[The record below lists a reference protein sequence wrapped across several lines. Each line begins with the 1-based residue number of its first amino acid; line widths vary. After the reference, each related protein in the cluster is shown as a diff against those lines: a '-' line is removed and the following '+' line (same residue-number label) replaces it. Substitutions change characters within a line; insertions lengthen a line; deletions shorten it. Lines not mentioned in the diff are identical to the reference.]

1 MPCLNAKD
9 VIFLTNK
16 WDTIK
21 GEVNDEEERNKTWEI
36 IQGDIKRYWRPVKD
50 ENIFRMNLTEVFT
63 KGSLFTYIVANG
75 IEYIKII
82 ISLKI

>member
-63 KGSLFTYIVANG
+63 KGILFG
-75 IEYIKII
+75 R
-82 ISLKI
+82 L